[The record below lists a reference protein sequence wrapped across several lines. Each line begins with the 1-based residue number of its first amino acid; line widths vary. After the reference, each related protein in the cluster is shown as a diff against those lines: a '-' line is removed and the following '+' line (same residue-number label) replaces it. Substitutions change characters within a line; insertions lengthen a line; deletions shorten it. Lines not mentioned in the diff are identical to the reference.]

1 MIEDEEDFDTD
12 ICLTDRIGLDPES
25 NNGSYTVDWDD
36 CYFWG
41 KRMSWTLLIILYT
54 GEVKEV
60 TYPSE
65 MQCESAL
72 IRETDFGNRKHI
84 NVAECFIEE

>member
-1 MIEDEEDFDTD
+1 
-12 ICLTDRIGLDPES
+12 
-25 NNGSYTVDWDD
+25 
-36 CYFWG
+36 
-41 KRMSWTLLIILYT
+41 MSWTLLIILYT